1 MRRENRL
8 PWVLSAV
15 VRWAGAGEGS
25 QVRRIAGF
33 GRGRCWVPLQSGL
46 FLPRVRGCLQKSG
59 GICRVEGALAGL
71 PGLSATDTCIVK
83 KKKKNPR
90 TGGIYCFAPLV
101 ATVAGERRVK
111 SVLRAS

>member
-71 PGLSATDTCIVK
+71 PGLPATDTCIVK
-83 KKKKNPR
+83 KKKKKSPDR
-90 TGGIYCFAPLV
+90 RDLLLCFS
-101 ATVAGERRVK
+101 GRHGCRRAK
-111 SVLRAS
+111 G